1 MLFALNRLRVL
12 PVALIVVERQLQR
25 LVFVRGL
32 DLFNRLVHFGN
43 RRTQRFRRRAAAAG
57 QLFQLFDFLIQ
68 RRNPDLQPRDFAL
81 GLLNAPLD
89 VAAAEIVQRLLLRLH
104 LLIQFVQRGLFGVY
118 VRLRGAD
125 LFLRRQKRRFRFLQ
139 LRAKLLLGLTL
150 RARAKPAA
158 RGIQN
163 RFLPVRSRRFLAR
176 RRRLRR
182 NFRRR
187 RFSRRSRRLGGGRFS
202 RRDRGFGGRRVGGN
216 RSRLRSGG
224 LGGRFGQEI
233 AELRFDFIHALL
245 RRVALAFGGLQ
256 RRLRRI
262 QRGLRV
268 ALLLLQRLE
277 LLFKRRCVR
286 VFEVFNVFLLIFL
299 LLNQRV
305 ALRGRLLNLLVD
317 AVARAA
323 LQRVQ
328 QLLQAL
334 LFRAEIRE
342 LFLERAQ
349 QLLLLG
355 REAGELLELLD
366 AGLDLI
372 ELLLQLLALRLE
384 LSNCALNLRFA
395 CGKLLLRVV
404 QPAQRTLFRA
414 RELLFAI
421 GNLRLCV
428 VELLL
433 RVGQLGIHLAQNR
446 AVENVDA
453 VLVDC
458 DVDLLRNHARRRDRR
473 DAVDRLVFGN
483 QRVLDI
489 FG

>member
-1 MLFALNRLRVL
+1 M
-12 PVALIVVERQLQR
+12 
-25 LVFVRGL
+25 
-32 DLFNRLVHFGN
+32 
-43 RRTQRFRRRAAAAG
+43 
-57 QLFQLFDFLIQ
+57 
-68 RRNPDLQPRDFAL
+68 
-81 GLLNAPLD
+81 
-89 VAAAEIVQRLLLRLH
+89 
-104 LLIQFVQRGLFGVY
+104 
-118 VRLRGAD
+118 
-125 LFLRRQKRRFRFLQ
+125 
-139 LRAKLLLGLTL
+139 
-150 RARAKPAA
+150 
-158 RGIQN
+158 
-163 RFLPVRSRRFLAR
+163 
-176 RRRLRR
+176 
-182 NFRRR
+182 
-187 RFSRRSRRLGGGRFS
+187 
-202 RRDRGFGGRRVGGN
+202 
-216 RSRLRSGG
+216 
-224 LGGRFGQEI
+224 
-233 AELRFDFIHALL
+233 
-245 RRVALAFGGLQ
+245 
-256 RRLRRI
+256 
-262 QRGLRV
+262 
-268 ALLLLQRLE
+268 
-277 LLFKRRCVR
+277 
-286 VFEVFNVFLLIFL
+286 
-299 LLNQRV
+299 LNQRV

-342 LFLERAQ
+342 LLLERAQ

-366 AGLDLI
+366 AGVDLI

-421 GNLRLCV
+421 GNLRLRV

-483 QRVLDI
+483 QRVLDV